1 MRKVIA
7 VALVSIASV
16 AALPTGSLAANPPG
30 TGKPGHDCVEI
41 EEAGGRVPGKS
52 SSSPGSPFNEEGFRG
67 QTGGTGGAHY
77 NEENSQYDVACFQ
90 VSHH

>member
-16 AALPTGSLAANPPG
+16 AALPAGSLAANPPG
-30 TGKPGHDCVEI
+30 TGKPGQDCVEI
-41 EEAGGRVPGKS
+41 EEAGGSVPGNS
-52 SSSPGSPFNEEGFRG
+52 SSSPGSPFNEEGFEG
-67 QTGGTGGAHY
+67 QVGGIGGANY
-77 NEENSQYDVACFQ
+77 NENSQYDVACFQ